1 MQNLHKVFLFAV
13 LGLFVYACTP
23 ERGCTEQTADNYSA
37 LAEEDDG
44 TCIPSR
50 DKLIGSYTYSAF
62 WTDVVTGTDTF
73 QLGSIQITEA
83 NTAKNAFNMNFDGS
97 LFLRGSVT
105 QNDILLKVHRP
116 TPTTSYSGNGFWL
129 ENDSVDALVN
139 VTFTSDL
146 LPVPQA
152 AAYYCK
158 KIN

>member
-1 MQNLHKVFLFAV
+1 MQNLSQIIFSML
-13 LGLFVYACTP
+13 LGLLMYSCTP
-23 ERGCTEQTADNYSA
+23 ERGCTEETADNYSA

-50 DKLIGSYTYSAF
+50 DKLIGNYTYSAF

-83 NTAKNAFNMNFDGS
+83 NTAKNAFNMNFDGA
-97 LFLRGSVT
+97 LFLQGSVT
-105 QNDILLKVHRP
+105 QNDILLEVHQP

-139 VTFTSDL
+139 VTFTSAM
-146 LPVPQA
+146 LPTPQPI
-152 AAYYCK
+152 AYYCK